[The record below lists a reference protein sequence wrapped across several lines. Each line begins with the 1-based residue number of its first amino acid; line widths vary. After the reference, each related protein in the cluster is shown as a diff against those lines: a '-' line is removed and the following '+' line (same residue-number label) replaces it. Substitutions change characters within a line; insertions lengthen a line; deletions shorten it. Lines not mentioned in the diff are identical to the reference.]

1 MDTQDDIKLEENN
14 WSNEEDQRL
23 TDQYT
28 IDKLEFLELC
38 EIYKRNPDSISSRL
52 KYLNLIDTQKNIRG
66 YREYLRAKKNKPENT
81 IVSNECSVPS
91 DSNTHIKVTSRM
103 GTPWKEEE
111 IIQLVQENKSIS
123 EISETHQRTN
133 GSIKSKLRQ
142 IAANYY
148 ILDKKTIKEIEK
160 CTRLTEEVILN
171 AVQKQYKDSLLKQKN
186 KPENTIVSNEWS
198 IVTSDN
204 NTNIKI
210 DSDQSQFPPQMGKAW
225 KEEEIIQENKSILE
239 ISEILQRTEGG
250 VTSKLKGLA
259 ADFYISNKKTIKEI
273 EKCTGLSEEVIQRK
287 QYKDSLPKKEKNTII
302 PSNLQETSLN
312 ELLVVVK
319 DIQNKINII
328 LEKIK

>member
-1 MDTQDDIKLEENN
+1 MDTQDNIKLEENN

-111 IIQLVQENKSIS
+111 IIQLLKLIKENKSIS

-160 CTRLTEEVILN
+160 CTRLTEEVIQN
-171 AVQKQYKDSLLKQKN
+171 AIQKQYKNSLPN
-186 KPENTIVSNEWS
+186 KKNTIFLNEWS

-210 DSDQSQFPPQMGKAW
+210 GSDQSHPPPSNGK
-225 KEEEIIQENKSILE
+225 SLE
-239 ISEILQRTEGG
+239 RRR
-250 VTSKLKGLA
+250 
-259 ADFYISNKKTIKEI
+259 N
-273 EKCTGLSEEVIQRK
+273 
-287 QYKDSLPKKEKNTII
+287 NTII
-302 PSNLQETSLN
+302 EISSR
-312 ELLVVVK
+312 K
-319 DIQNKINII
+319 
-328 LEKIK
+328 